1 MLAQTCRYL
10 CIAGLTALFFSAC
23 TRSTCGA
30 DKTAFLDQYHDL
42 LEEARSADLPA
53 SDPGWSKYD
62 AAFRSYVEECY
73 DIHEPEMTGREK
85 RQFWRQSLRYYYQ
98 RYGDGL
104 VKELKGKDKS
114 TLKKIQEET
123 KAIFDEPD
131 ALFDDAAKG
140 LKEDW
145 QELKER
151 FE

>member
-1 MLAQTCRYL
+1 MLARTCRYL
-10 CIAGLTALFFSAC
+10 CIAGLAAFCFSAC

-30 DKTAFLDQYHDL
+30 DKAAFLDQYYEL
-42 LEEARSADLPA
+42 LEDARTADLPA
-53 SDPGWSKYD
+53 SDPRWSKYD
-62 AAFRSYVEECY
+62 ASFRSYVEECY

-85 RQFWRQSLRYYYQ
+85 RRFWRQSLRYYYQ

-114 TLKKIQEET
+114 TLRKIQEET
-123 KAIFDEPD
+123 EALFDEPD
-131 ALFDDAAKG
+131 ALFDDAVEG
-140 LKEDW
+140 LRKDW